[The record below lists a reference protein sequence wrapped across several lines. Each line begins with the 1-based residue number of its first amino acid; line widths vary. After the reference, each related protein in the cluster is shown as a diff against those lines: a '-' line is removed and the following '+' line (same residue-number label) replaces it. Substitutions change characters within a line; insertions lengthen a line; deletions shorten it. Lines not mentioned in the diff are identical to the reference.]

1 MVCGASGW
9 WDQLPTPAQFR
20 SWFNKCC
27 CDSQLVNVSWP
38 AGMKDGYWLG
48 KDHPGVY
55 LGERQALNEDYTHSG
70 FDRGHLNPNGHHP
83 GTRERKDF
91 SQTRT
96 SAAAGPSPSSEG
108 ASLIFTPGPWWNPLA
123 CHSKGS
129 HLDLQ
134 GSVRTLGQD
143 LSIGFISD
151 VFRI

>member
-1 MVCGASGW
+1 MNASW
-9 WDQLPTPAQFR
+9 Q
-20 SWFNKCC
+20 
-27 CDSQLVNVSWP
+27 

-83 GTRERKDF
+83 GTREREETFPDQNLC
-91 SQTRT
+91 SCRAQL
-96 SAAAGPSPSSEG
+96 PSY
-108 ASLIFTPGPWWNPLA
+108 LPLGQGGT
-123 CHSKGS
+123 HWLVTQS
-129 HLDLQ
+129 
-134 GSVRTLGQD
+134 GSVRTLRQD